1 MAAPDSDRSHVR
13 ALCYLAIALMLVLA
27 PVSSVGAEDTA
38 PSITVTGTAAVS
50 ARPDMAE
57 VTTGVVTQAATA
69 AQALAENSTTMERVL
84 KAIAALGIAER
95 DVQTTGINVSPQRA
109 QPRPGSSQP
118 AGTIVGYEVT
128 NQVRIKVRDFAV
140 LGRLLDAVVGQGAN
154 ALGGVSFSIA
164 DPNPLLLQARG
175 RAIAD
180 AEQKAR
186 AYAAAAGVKMGR
198 VLFIRDATAGPPRPI
213 AARVMMAPAVPVSP
227 GEQELD
233 VSVSVT
239 YAIE

>member
-1 MAAPDSDRSHVR
+1 MC
-13 ALCYLAIALMLVLA
+13 ALRYLAVAVIAVLVA
-27 PVSSVGAEDTA
+27 VSSAGAEDTT

-57 VTTGVVTQAATA
+57 VTAGVVTQASTA
-69 AQALAENSTTMERVL
+69 AQALAENSATMEKVL
-84 KAIAALGIAER
+84 KAVAGLGIAER

-109 QPRPGSSQP
+109 QPRPGSPQP
-118 AGTIVGYEVT
+118 AGTIVGYEVS
-128 NQVRIKVRDFAV
+128 NQVRIRVRDFTL

-164 DPNPLLLQARG
+164 DPNPLLQQARG

-198 VLFIRDATAGPPRPI
+198 VLFIRDATGGPPRPI
-213 AARVMMAPAVPVSP
+213 SARVMMAAAAVPVSP